1 MKIRAIRFPENG
13 EERIEKVVNRSNSRP
28 TGKYPSWKMG
38 RMMQWKTVAHLN
50 AFRLLDADS
59 RVSSFQELPMA
70 IEYEGNGSLRVERP
84 DLLVVI
90 GAHKELWT
98 IKKLS
103 EIHSQDQKN
112 EMKELAMHLLA
123 RGYQQRLIDID
134 VLEQEPMLSN
144 AITLLG
150 FGRGEISPLEREAF
164 RILFIEREGH
174 LSWGEVINGVAGP
187 LGRNILCRLVLE
199 GVVRFDPTALWTDL
213 MLFYWTGDGID
224 HVEGGI

>member
-1 MKIRAIRFPENG
+1 MKIRAIRFPESG
-13 EERIEKVVNRSNSRP
+13 EDRMQKIVNRSNSRP
-28 TGKYPSWKMG
+28 TGKYPSWKMS

-70 IEYEGNGSLRVERP
+70 IEYEGKQGLKVERP

-103 EIHSQDQKN
+103 EVQSQIQKN
-112 EMKELAMHLLA
+112 EMKELAMHLLT

-134 VLEQEPMLSN
+134 VLEHGPRLAN

-150 FGRGEISPLEREAF
+150 FGRGEISLLEREAL
-164 RILFIEREGH
+164 RLLFIERAGH
-174 LSWGEVINGVAGP
+174 LSWGEIVSGVAGP
-187 LGRNILCRLVLE
+187 FGRNILCRLVLE
-199 GVVRFDPTALWTDL
+199 GVVHYDPAVLWTGL
-213 MLFYWTGDGID
+213 MLFYWVGDGID
-224 HVEGGI
+224 HAEGDI

>member
-1 MKIRAIRFPENG
+1 MKIRAIRFPESG
-13 EERIEKVVNRSNSRP
+13 EDRMQKIVNRSNSRP
-28 TGKYPSWKMG
+28 TGKYPSWKMN

-50 AFRLLDADS
+50 TFRLLDADS

-70 IEYEGNGSLRVERP
+70 IEYEGKQGLKVERP

-103 EIHSQDQKN
+103 EVQSQIQKN
-112 EMKELAMHLLA
+112 EMKELAMHLLT

-134 VLEQEPMLSN
+134 VLEHGPRLAN

-150 FGRGEISPLEREAF
+150 FGRGEISLLEREAL
-164 RILFIEREGH
+164 RLLFIERAGH
-174 LSWGEVINGVAGP
+174 LSWGEIVSGVAGP
-187 LGRNILCRLVLE
+187 FGRNILCRLVLE
-199 GVVRFDPTALWTDL
+199 GVVHYDPAVLWTGL
-213 MLFYWTGDGID
+213 MLFYWVGVGID
-224 HVEGGI
+224 HAEGDI

>member
-1 MKIRAIRFPENG
+1 MRIRAIRFPEGG
-13 EERIEKVVNRSNSRP
+13 EERMGKIVNRSNSRP

-38 RMMQWKTVAHLN
+38 RMMQWKTVTHLN

-70 IEYEGNGSLRVERP
+70 IEYESKGFFKVEHP

-98 IKKLS
+98 INKLS
-103 EIHSQDQKN
+103 TAQSQAQKN
-112 EMKELAMHLLA
+112 EMKELAKHLLA
-123 RGYQQRLIDID
+123 HGYRQRLIEVD
-134 VLEQEPMLSN
+134 VLGHEPRLSN

-150 FGRGEISPLEREAF
+150 FGRGEISLLEREAL
-164 RILFIEREGH
+164 RLLFIERAGR
-174 LSWGEVINGVAGP
+174 LSWGEVVSGVAGP

-213 MLFYWTGDGID
+213 MIFYWVGDGID
-224 HVEGGI
+224 RVEGDI